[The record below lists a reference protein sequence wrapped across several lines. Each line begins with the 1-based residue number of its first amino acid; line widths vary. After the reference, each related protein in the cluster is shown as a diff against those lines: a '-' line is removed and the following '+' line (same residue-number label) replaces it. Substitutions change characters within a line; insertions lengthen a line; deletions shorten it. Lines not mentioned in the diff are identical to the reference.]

1 MKKLL
6 LTLTMLAL
14 LGFLSACAWLE
25 EPEIDYRAAMIE
37 AAVHAEEA
45 AGQEAAALRN
55 AVLDAQ
61 GSGEARIDFDELLLL
76 ARALTLRAGE
86 ERLTDEL
93 RLCAGEVLL
102 NRVASPEFPDT
113 LREVLAEEGGYEGL
127 DGVRPDRRSAE
138 TAWELLAGRR
148 LLDRRVLYQSDGR
161 PSGPV
166 YATFCDRY
174 YRYTYFCLTEHPE
187 LYEETLG

>member
-1 MKKLL
+1 MKKILMT
-6 LTLTMLAL
+6 LTLLAL
-14 LGFLSACAWLE
+14 VGFLSGCVWLE
-25 EPEIDYRAAMIE
+25 EPEPDYRAAMIE
-37 AAVHAEEA
+37 AALRADVEAGRAAAQARDLRLDA
-45 AGQEAAALRN
+45 AGST
-55 AVLDAQ
+55 D
-61 GSGEARIDFDELLLL
+61 ARIDFDELLLL
-76 ARALTLRAGE
+76 ARLIQLEAGDS
-86 ERLTDEL
+86 RLSEGW
-93 RLCAGEVLL
+93 RLCVGEVAL

-138 TAWELLAGRR
+138 AAWELLAGKR

-174 YRYTYFCLTEHPE
+174 YRVTYFCLDRNSDS
-187 LYEETLG
+187 GGAS

>member
-45 AGQEAAALRN
+45 AVREAAELRN

-61 GSGEARIDFDELLLL
+61 GALRVLGQRLAARG
-76 ARALTLRAGE
+76 ALTH
-86 ERLTDEL
+86 
-93 RLCAGEVLL
+93 
-102 NRVASPEFPDT
+102 
-113 LREVLAEEGGYEGL
+113 
-127 DGVRPDRRSAE
+127 SAQ
-138 TAWELLAGRR
+138 
-148 LLDRRVLYQSDGR
+148 DS
-161 PSGPV
+161 
-166 YATFCDRY
+166 
-174 YRYTYFCLTEHPE
+174 
-187 LYEETLG
+187 